1 MALQIRLSGKPAD
14 AAQAF
19 YGAKRHDPAEPREA
33 VTVVLVRDGAQPAP
47 GELEVFFMR
56 RAPTM
61 SFAGG
66 MPVFPGGRVD
76 ERDNEAVRW
85 IGPDPEEW
93 ARRLDT
99 SPALARALVCA
110 AVRETFEEAGVLLAG
125 HDAET
130 VADCSGP
137 EWAAERGRLERHEI
151 SLSEFLAEHD
161 LAVRTDLLAP
171 WSQWLTPE
179 FEPRRYRTRFLL
191 AGVPAGQEP
200 LGGSSESVETY
211 WISVHAALG
220 AADSGPEFRIAA
232 LLPPQYFTCLDL
244 YDHATVEEALS
255 ASRSMEWVLPSAELR
270 DGSAYLALP
279 EAFAAT
285 RARVRSLLRAR
296 GTLDR

>member
-1 MALQIRLSGKPAD
+1 MALQIPLSGKPAD

-19 YGAKRHDPAEPREA
+19 YGTERRNPAEPREA
-33 VTVVLVRDGAQPAP
+33 VTVVLVRDGVQPAP

-56 RAPTM
+56 RAATM
-61 SFAGG
+61 SFAAG

-76 ERDNEAVRW
+76 ERDDEAVRW

-93 ARRLDT
+93 SRRLDT
-99 SPALARALVCA
+99 SAALARAIVCA

-125 HDAET
+125 RDAET

-137 EWAAERGRLERHEI
+137 EWAAERARLERHEI
-151 SLSEFLAEHD
+151 SLSELLAEHE

-191 AGVPAGQEP
+191 AAVPPGQET
-200 LGGSSESVETY
+200 LGGSSESVATY
-211 WISVHAALG
+211 WTPVHTALG
-220 AADSGPEFRIAA
+220 SADSGAEFRIAA

-270 DGSAYLALP
+270 DGSAYLELP

-285 RARVRSLLRAR
+285 RTRVRNLLRGR
-296 GTLDR
+296 GTLDW